1 MNNTA
6 TINEHA
12 TEVIN
17 DLVKINNDRIEGYET
32 AIKET
37 KDGDSDLRSLFQSMK
52 QDSMQ
57 LKQELANVLA
67 RYGEDPTKGT
77 RADGKIY
84 RAWMDVKATFSG
96 NSRKAVLENCEYGED
111 AAQKAYK
118 NAISDNDLPSEVRT
132 IIVSQQSI
140 LKADHDKI
148 RQLRDAE

>member
-1 MNNTA
+1 MNTSN
-6 TINEHA
+6 INEHA
-12 TEVIN
+12 AEVIN

-37 KDGDSDLRSLFQSMK
+37 KDGDNDLKSLFQSMK

-57 LKQELANVLA
+57 LKQELANILSK
-67 RYGEDPTKGT
+67 YGEEPEKGT
-77 RADGKIY
+77 RTDGKIY

-96 NSRKAVLENCEYGED
+96 NSRKSVLENCEYGED

-118 NAISDNDLPSEVRT
+118 SALSDSDLPQEVKT
-132 IIVSQQSI
+132 VIVSQQSI

-148 RQLRDAE
+148 RQLRDAA